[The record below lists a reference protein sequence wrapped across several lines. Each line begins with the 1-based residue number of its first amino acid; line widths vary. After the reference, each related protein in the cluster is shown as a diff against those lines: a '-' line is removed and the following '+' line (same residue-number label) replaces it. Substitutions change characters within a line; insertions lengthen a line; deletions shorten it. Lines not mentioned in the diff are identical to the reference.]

1 MSLGLY
7 KRFFFSAM
15 VTASYLLNNIFD
27 IGSAYKDRIRD
38 ILFVEIGY
46 DYISNTLV
54 KPCSMNL
61 ASQQLHSSYL
71 KIFELKTL
79 QH

>member
-27 IGSAYKDRIRD
+27 IGSACKDRIRD
-38 ILFVEIGY
+38 ILFVENGY
-46 DYISNTLV
+46 DYISNNVRLC
-54 KPCSMNL
+54 PC
-61 ASQQLHSSYL
+61 
-71 KIFELKTL
+71 IFL
-79 QH
+79 

>member
-38 ILFVEIGY
+38 PLCRKWIRLHFKQRSTLSL
-46 DYISNTLV
+46 YIPLV
-54 KPCSMNL
+54 PC
-61 ASQQLHSSYL
+61 
-71 KIFELKTL
+71 KTL
-79 QH
+79 QHESCITAIAF